1 MNTKLNAK
9 RTITFI
15 LTITLA
21 LLVVACGAAGGTDT
35 APEPPTP
42 EAVLEPPEG
51 PTEEISAP
59 EEEPAEAMSAPVAP
73 ESGGRPGL
81 RGQGQGP
88 GFEGGPTDGGP
99 MGFMNIISEA
109 TGLDPETL
117 REEAASGATL
127 AEVITAHGGDV
138 EAVKAKLIE
147 AMSQMPNAGEGDI
160 EQRVSDLLN
169 NPLPMPG
176 IEGGPGGFRGDE

>member
-1 MNTKLNAK
+1 MNTKLNVK
-9 RTITFI
+9 HTITFI
-15 LTITLA
+15 ITVTLA
-21 LLVVACGAAGGTDT
+21 LLLVACGATEGADM
-35 APEPPTP
+35 APEP
-42 EAVLEPPEG
+42 A
-51 PTEEISAP
+51 
-59 EEEPAEAMSAPVAP
+59 APVAP
-73 ESGGRPGL
+73 PEAPQSGGRPGL
-81 RGQGQGP
+81 PGQGQGP

-99 MGFMNIISEA
+99 MGFINIISEA

-117 REEAASGATL
+117 REETASGATL

-169 NPLPMPG
+169 NPLPMPPG

>member
-9 RTITFI
+9 YTITFI
-15 LTITLA
+15 ITVTLA
-21 LLVVACGAAGGTDT
+21 LLLVACGA
-35 APEPPTP
+35 TP
-42 EAVLEPPEG
+42 A
-51 PTEEISAP
+51 
-59 EEEPAEAMSAPVAP
+59 APVAP
-73 ESGGRPGL
+73 PEAPGSGDRPGL
-81 RGQGQGP
+81 PGQGQGP

-117 REEAASGATL
+117 REETASGATL

-169 NPLPMPG
+169 NPLPMPPD

>member
-9 RTITFI
+9 HTITFI
-15 LTITLA
+15 ITVTLA
-21 LLVVACGAAGGTDT
+21 LLLVACGATKGADT
-35 APEPPTP
+35 APEPPAP
-42 EAVLEPPEG
+42 VAPPE
-51 PTEEISAP
+51 
-59 EEEPAEAMSAPVAP
+59 AP

-147 AMSQMPNAGEGDI
+147 AMSQTPNAGEGDI

-169 NPLPMPG
+169 NPLPMPPG
-176 IEGGPGGFRGDE
+176 IEGGPGGLRGDE